1 MAREISISFA
11 LNAALGAGF
20 KTVFQS
26 ASQSARNVAS
36 AIREMEK
43 SPVGNLGAAMASQR
57 DKIKGLAGSVKEAK
71 ATLAGLQAQASQA
84 SAPFLAL
91 NVKFEQGKERVKGL
105 AGSLKTARSD
115 LDNLKKQA
123 LASAASMN
131 SLKAQIAEARG
142 KVGELSAGLKEEKN
156 ALTAL
161 RAQKKAVGDS
171 TGVLSVQIAQ
181 AESRIASLSSKL
193 GAAKTSL
200 AGLQG
205 KEQAAAAATNALKAQ
220 AISAKDAVAKLS
232 ASLKEEKNSLAALK
246 SQVSNAARSM
256 DDLKSEVAQA
266 ENRVKSLSGT
276 LATQVASWRENAAQ
290 ATAVSG
296 SVHKLAGE
304 YERLSQ
310 KMERAR
316 KVHAA
321 QAANRAHGDAL
332 RSQRADLNSR
342 LTGAMASAAT
352 VAAPVALS
360 IGFEDQMAKVGA
372 VSRASKEDL
381 AALTEQARQLGRDT
395 SFSASQAAEGM
406 QYLAMAGFK
415 TNQTMAAMP
424 GMLDLA
430 AASGTDLGTTANIA
444 SNILSAFELKAEEMG
459 HVGDVLVAAF
469 TSSNTTLQSLGD
481 TMKYVGPV
489 AKDAGASIEDAVAMA
504 GMLGNVGIDGSMAG
518 TAAKSIFARLAAP
531 PTEAAKALN
540 ALNIKTKDAQGNLRA
555 VPDLLEEITLKTASM
570 GTADRTDVF
579 SKVFGL
585 EPMAGAS
592 ALAKKA
598 AETVDE
604 NGNQIVDSMGKPT
617 TALLKF
623 VDELKHASDEV
634 DGVKGVSR
642 RVAAQMNATTG
653 GSLRMLKSAW
663 EDAGISVG
671 NLFLPAIRTVAGALS
686 NIANAISGFTERFP
700 NLSKYLALSV
710 GGFLALTAGGVA
722 LGLMVNLVKTGING
736 LAGGFLRMAAGAVAA
751 TTSSGG
757 ASGSLGLFGLAAK
770 AAGAAARFFAGGL
783 RSILVATG
791 VGALLVGLGFAINLL
806 IDNWDAVVA
815 AMSAAWGWVTD
826 TWGRLGVFF
835 STLGNN
841 LGAVFSDWGQ
851 TITGWVKPAWDIVT
865 SVWNGVTTYYSWLFG
880 GIATIATTVWGTIA
894 GLITSPVETVKNAWN
909 TITGFFSG
917 LWGGIISIA
926 ASAVNGVCGVWS
938 GATAFFGA
946 ITQGI
951 SALFAWASSA
961 VTTVWE
967 GMVEFFGYVGQGIS
981 DCFSG
986 VWQGI
991 VDLAAWAWEGIAGIW
1006 TGASEFFAGIVDSIF
1021 GVFTSLFDWL
1031 REKFAWVFSAIDAV
1045 SNAVGSITG
1054 AVKGAW
1060 NAAFGDKKKDNSPA
1074 QAANGE
1080 KATTAAPPAAT
1091 KPLSEKPAAQKMPQ
1105 MPAAAQGASE
1115 NPAAGNIPKPK
1126 YQPVSADDYHA
1137 AFDEKKGGS
1146 KGKKGGGSRSK
1157 TAGGAGGGSRS
1168 GSAKDSKSGPVTV
1181 VTLDSGNEIKTQ
1193 FFPAGSRTAAPNAN
1207 SAASRPAAPNAGS
1220 AGGLRQTAPSG
1231 QQERG
1236 ILSGAVSALKSSG
1249 IGAAIGQGLQTG
1261 IGMAKSALG
1270 LGQKS
1275 PAATPV
1281 STIQTGKPPVLSIS
1295 PDSQPVATVSA
1306 TSRPALPQAP
1316 SLIAKNRKAKQEAK
1330 QTGQQAVS
1338 IDLTQN
1344 FDLITQDAAAVR
1356 KVMESLKPDFEALVR
1371 RALDKM
1377 QSDKR
1382 RTAYG
1387 Q

>member
-181 AESRIASLSSKL
+181 AETRIASLSSKL

-220 AISAKDAVAKLS
+220 AISAKDAVANLS

-321 QAANRAHGDAL
+321 QAANRAQGDAL

-342 LTGAMASAAT
+342 LAGTIATTASVALPVKLAISAEDTFADLRKVMDAPEEEMQAVFAAAQQMSNRTGKSFEDVVSIMTAAAQAGLGKTKEQLLGVADQAVKMSIAWGVSAETAGKSLATWQAAMGLTEEQSKHTADVINELSNAMNAEAGEINNIFTRMGPMMKGSGIATQDIAALATAFKAAGAECEVSATAMKNFVKAMAAGSAGLTDEKIGIYQYLKIDPDALQKELYHDSKSAILRVLT
-352 VAAPVALS
+352 ALQNVNPEERNMLSSKLFGEESIAAISPL
-360 IGFEDQMAKVGA
+360 IE
-372 VSRASKEDL
+372 
-381 AALTEQARQLGRDT
+381 QLGTLREAYKIANSEVDN
-395 SFSASQAAEGM
+395 SVNEEYANRM
-406 QYLAMAGFK
+406 K
-415 TNQTMAAMP
+415 
-424 GMLDLA
+424 
-430 AASGTDLGTTANIA
+430 TTATAIGQATQSMRNLGVTA
-444 SNILSAFELKAEEMG
+444 GNALLPA
-459 HVGDVLVAAF
+459 VGF
-469 TSSNTTLQSLGD
+469 
-481 TMKYVGPV
+481 V
-489 AKDAGASIEDAVAMA
+489 AKGISSLAG
-504 GMLGNVGIDGSMAG
+504 G
-518 TAAKSIFARLAAP
+518 
-531 PTEAAKALN
+531 
-540 ALNIKTKDAQGNLRA
+540 
-555 VPDLLEEITLKTASM
+555 
-570 GTADRTDVF
+570 
-579 SKVFGL
+579 
-585 EPMAGAS
+585 
-592 ALAKKA
+592 
-598 AETVDE
+598 
-604 NGNQIVDSMGKPT
+604 VDS
-617 TALLKF
+617 L
-623 VDELKHASDEV
+623 
-634 DGVKGVSR
+634 VK
-642 RVAAQMNATTG
+642 
-653 GSLRMLKSAW
+653 
-663 EDAGISVG
+663 
-671 NLFLPAIRTVAGALS
+671 
-686 NIANAISGFTERFP
+686 RFP
-700 NLSKYLALSV
+700 NLSSGV
-710 GGFLALTAGGVA
+710 MIAGGTLATFAVGS
-722 LGLMVNLVKTGING
+722 LMFGLVLNTIRTGLNG
-736 LAGGFLRMAAGAVAA
+736 FRGGLLRLSAAHIAATTTTTASTAAAGGFGVASRIAGA
-751 TTSSGG
+751 G
-757 ASGSLGLFGLAAK
+757 
-770 AAGAAARFFAGGL
+770 ARFFAGGL

-815 AMSAAWGWVTD
+815 AMSGAWAWVKD

-835 STLGNN
+835 SELGNN
-841 LGAVFSDWGQ
+841 LGAVFSGWGESL
-851 TITGWVKPAWDIVT
+851 TGWVKPAWDIVT

-1137 AFDEKKGGS
+1137 AFDEEKGGS